1 MIPKKR
7 TGIPYKVRANDS
19 DYSAF
24 TITQTFKE
32 KPVSYKKQNEVF
44 AKYLENP
51 FREEYYT
58 YLLSSDYNNIIPQLP
73 ATATTAKAKAENK
86 VVFWYNVIKNH
97 KQEDER
103 LADFL
108 SENLNIDLLIID
120 GLYTKTNVN
129 NIDKVRELLALF
141 DNIPIYV
148 IISGGFGPEFF
159 INQVFCPFNVFIHFG
174 DSPRRTIT
182 EI

>member
-1 MIPKKR
+1 MKI
-7 TGIPYKVRANDS
+7 N
-19 DYSAF
+19 
-24 TITQTFKE
+24 
-32 KPVSYKKQNEVF
+32 
-44 AKYLENP
+44 
-51 FREEYYT
+51 
-58 YLLSSDYNNIIPQLP
+58 
-73 ATATTAKAKAENK
+73 
-86 VVFWYNVIKNH
+86 NVIKNH